1 MGIHNVELILLSLL
15 VFVAALAA
23 LAKRFKTPYPIVMVV
38 GGLLISLFPRAPH
51 VELNPDVVFLVIL
64 PPLLFSAAY
73 LTSWRD
79 FRYNLFSIAMLTFG
93 LVGFTVVGVA
103 TFAHWI
109 LPGFTWQMGLVL
121 GAIVSTTDA
130 IAATSIAKRLG
141 LPKRVIDILEEES
154 LVNDA
159 SGLFAFE
166 FATALIVSERT
177 PGLLEDAGRLVYLVG
192 ASIVIG
198 LIVGKAVH
206 FFVSKIDDSAIEIT
220 ISLIAP
226 FVAYLA
232 AESAHSS
239 GVISTVACGLYF
251 GHKSSIS
258 FSRDARLTSGAVWR
272 TLTFIL
278 NGFVFLLI
286 GLQLPYILAG
296 IGEMGVGYLLW
307 LGLLLSGV
315 VILLRLIWI
324 FPGAWFSNIVRRRVL
339 HQHEAFPNPRAV
351 FVVGWTGMR
360 GVVALAAAI
369 SLPEYLSDGKPFPQR
384 DVMIFFTFCVIFV
397 TLVLQGLTLPA
408 LIRKL
413 GLAGV
418 AGRNPEEERARR
430 AMVEAAIA
438 YLEHAREISP
448 QDSAIVFDE
457 LIRFQR
463 HRMNLID
470 GTSDEGTGLTVGHY
484 DQMRD
489 LSKHVQALQRATI
502 LHLRNEN
509 QINDEVLRKLEYEL
523 DLVEARFSASG
534 NA

>member
-239 GVISTVACGLYF
+239 GVISTVACGL
-251 GHKSSIS
+251 
-258 FSRDARLTSGAVWR
+258 
-272 TLTFIL
+272 
-278 NGFVFLLI
+278 
-286 GLQLPYILAG
+286 
-296 IGEMGVGYLLW
+296 
-307 LGLLLSGV
+307 
-315 VILLRLIWI
+315 
-324 FPGAWFSNIVRRRVL
+324 
-339 HQHEAFPNPRAV
+339 
-351 FVVGWTGMR
+351 
-360 GVVALAAAI
+360 
-369 SLPEYLSDGKPFPQR
+369 
-384 DVMIFFTFCVIFV
+384 
-397 TLVLQGLTLPA
+397 
-408 LIRKL
+408 
-413 GLAGV
+413 
-418 AGRNPEEERARR
+418 
-430 AMVEAAIA
+430 
-438 YLEHAREISP
+438 
-448 QDSAIVFDE
+448 
-457 LIRFQR
+457 
-463 HRMNLID
+463 
-470 GTSDEGTGLTVGHY
+470 
-484 DQMRD
+484 
-489 LSKHVQALQRATI
+489 
-502 LHLRNEN
+502 
-509 QINDEVLRKLEYEL
+509 
-523 DLVEARFSASG
+523 
-534 NA
+534 